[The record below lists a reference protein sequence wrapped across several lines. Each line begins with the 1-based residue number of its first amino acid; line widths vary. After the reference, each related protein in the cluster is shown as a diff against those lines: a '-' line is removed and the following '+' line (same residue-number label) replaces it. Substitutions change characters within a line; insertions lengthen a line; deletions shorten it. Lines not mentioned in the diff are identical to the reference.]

1 MVREMQPSDLEEV
14 LMISEECFNSDAWS
28 RQAFEKEFNLDYS
41 YRFVLEEEGEIIG
54 YAVVWQIYDE
64 ATIMSIAIKKDRWG
78 KGYGKRLMEFLI
90 EYFKG
95 MVSRLVLDVRRSN
108 IRAIRLYQSLGFKI
122 ISERRGYYSD
132 GEDAFQMTLELEE
145 KSGDKGK
152 AFGVINTGG

>member
-1 MVREMQPSDLEEV
+1 MQPSDLEEV
-14 LMISEECFNSDAWS
+14 LRISEECFNSDAWS

-41 YRFVLEEEGEIIG
+41 HRFVLEEDSEIIG

-95 MVSRLVLDVRRSN
+95 KVSRLVLDVRRSN
-108 IRAIRLYQSLGFKI
+108 IRAIRLYQSIGFKI

-132 GEDAFQMTLELEE
+132 GEDAFQMMLDLEE
-145 KSGDKGK
+145 NGGDKGK
-152 AFGVINTGG
+152 AFKAVNTGG